1 MFALALLSTAYTVVV
16 LMYYGSGLVWSPAK
30 PIVIFII
37 WGAMQTCFAAACLF
51 KLRYERQLR
60 AALEEKSQT
69 EAAERSAEAAPEIR
83 YQDYFENLTEMI
95 AMLSGEGKYLY
106 VNSAWQRYFGRDTT
120 SARKLESFAS
130 AFPLA
135 IQSQAAAIFER
146 ALAGEHIEQV
156 HLRVED
162 SAGRIREME
171 ASLFGLREAG
181 RPRAVRCILRDVTL
195 RNQRERRLAMQLG
208 IGQVVQEASTEDS
221 LPRILSALGSH
232 LSFDLVQLWRADA
245 GYQVLRYGSMWMA
258 ADCVFPST
266 LAKSSIVEFAPGEGL
281 PGQVWVQ
288 GTSIWVEDI
297 HSDIRFNT
305 REGPKSDGLITC
317 WGVPVR
323 VGNQVIA
330 VIEFFSR
337 KRMPAEVEIM
347 ATVETVCASVGQ
359 FLGRSIQEKRVT
371 ELNRQKESI
380 LNTVADGILGT
391 DQHGR
396 VTFAN
401 PAAARMLGATP
412 NALTGRFVHAIVHE
426 DVYGSPTACAS
437 HCYIRRGL
445 FAKDGAQGQDIFY
458 RPDGSSFPVEF
469 TLTPMQVHGSITG
482 SVLNFRDVSQRQAL
496 DRMKDEFIST
506 VSHELRTPLTSI
518 RGSLGL
524 LSTGLL
530 GDLNE
535 KASNLLRIAV
545 NNSDRLV
552 RLINDILDLERME
565 SGRAP
570 LSFRPCSVSELA
582 QQAIEAVTPVADSAS
597 VKLALHAEAVDF
609 VVDPDRL
616 QQVLTNLLSNAIK
629 FSPPDSTVTVMLEKS
644 DTGVSLSVVDEGRGV
659 PADKLEAIFDRFQQ
673 VDASDSRQKGG
684 TGLGLAI
691 CKTIVEQHGGRI
703 WAEQNPVQGATFR
716 LFLPADPQQQTRPEA
731 APGPARD
738 TVLVSTTDADT
749 RTSLA
754 ASLRFHGYNV
764 IEASSGRET
773 LAHVQRQAPRAILL
787 DLTLPDMSGWEALR
801 ILKEEPATS
810 DVPVIILS
818 AHAISKSSTLG
829 LGADGWLQVPAQE
842 NDLLDE
848 LASVLNRQK
857 VWAEILLVEDD
868 LDLARVISTTFERAG
883 VHVLHA
889 ATRQAALELCA
900 SFTPSLMILDVGL
913 PDGDGFGLI
922 ERLRH
927 HPELHS
933 LPLLVYSARDLTEPE
948 REQLQLG
955 PTSFLTKARV
965 QAQEVETLV
974 LAMLRAASQNGHT
987 PGYDVPGMPSYMVP
1001 DSYETPHTHH

>member
-1 MFALALLSTAYTVVV
+1 MSQHERLFTHWLSGRPVWLALFALTLLSTAYTIVIM
-16 LMYYGSGLVWSPAK
+16 MYSGSGLVWSPAK
-30 PIVIFII
+30 PVVIFLA
-37 WGAMQTCFAAACLF
+37 WGAMQTCFAVICLL
-51 KLRYERQLR
+51 KLRHERHLR
-60 AALEEKSQT
+60 SDLLDKESANA
-69 EAAERSAEAAPEIR
+69 EAAIANTAPEIR

-95 AMLSGEGKYLY
+95 AMLSAEGKYLY
-106 VNSAWQRYFGRDTT
+106 VNSAWQRYFGRDAA
-120 SARKLESFAS
+120 SARMLEGFAS
-130 AFPLA
+130 AFPFA

-156 HLRVED
+156 HLRMED
-162 SAGRIREME
+162 SAGRTREME

-208 IGQVVQEASTEDS
+208 VGQVVQEASTEDS

-232 LSFDLVQLWRADA
+232 LGFDLVELWRADA
-245 GYQVLRYGSMWMA
+245 GHQVLRYGSMWMA

-266 LAKSSIVEFAPGEGL
+266 LAKSSITEFAPGEGL

-288 GTSIWVEDI
+288 GATIWIEDI
-297 HSDIRFNT
+297 RGDLRFDT
-305 REGPKSDGLITC
+305 REGAKSDGLVTC

-337 KRMPAEVEIM
+337 KRMAAEVEIM

-359 FLGRSIQEKRVT
+359 FLGRSVQEKRVT

-401 PAAARMLGATP
+401 PAAARMLGTVP

-445 FAKDGAQGQDIFY
+445 LAKDGAHGQDIFY

-469 TLTPMQVHGSITG
+469 TLTPMQVHGRITG

-496 DRMKDEFIST
+496 DRMKDEFVST

-530 GDLNE
+530 GEVNE
-535 KASNLLRIAV
+535 KAANLLRIAV

-570 LSFRPCSVSELA
+570 LSFRPCSLSELA

-597 VKLALHAEAVDF
+597 VKLILRTEAVDF
-609 VVDPDRL
+609 VADPDRL
-616 QQVLTNLLSNAIK
+616 QQVMTNLLSNAIK
-629 FSPPDSTVTVMLEKS
+629 FSPPDSTVTVSIEKS
-644 DTGVSLSVVDEGRGV
+644 DEGVSLNVVDEGRGI
-659 PADKLEAIFDRFQQ
+659 PEDKLETIFDRFQQ
-673 VDASDSRQKGG
+673 ADASDSRQKGG

-691 CKTIVEQHGGRI
+691 CRTIVEQHRGRI
-703 WAEQNPVQGATFR
+703 WAERNPDRGSTFHV
-716 LFLPADPQQQTRPEA
+716 LLALQALEETRPAGIDDAFEQGTILICDDDA
-731 APGPARD
+731 ETR
-738 TVLVSTTDADT
+738 TVLGN
-749 RTSLA
+749 
-754 ASLRFHGYNV
+754 SLRHRGYNV
-764 IEASSGRET
+764 VEAT
-773 LAHVQRQAPRAILL
+773 
-787 DLTLPDMSGWEALR
+787 
-801 ILKEEPATS
+801 
-810 DVPVIILS
+810 
-818 AHAISKSSTLG
+818 
-829 LGADGWLQVPAQE
+829 
-842 NDLLDE
+842 
-848 LASVLNRQK
+848 
-857 VWAEILLVEDD
+857 
-868 LDLARVISTTFERAG
+868 
-883 VHVLHA
+883 
-889 ATRQAALELCA
+889 
-900 SFTPSLMILDVGL
+900 
-913 PDGDGFGLI
+913 
-922 ERLRH
+922 
-927 HPELHS
+927 
-933 LPLLVYSARDLTEPE
+933 
-948 REQLQLG
+948 
-955 PTSFLTKARV
+955 
-965 QAQEVETLV
+965 
-974 LAMLRAASQNGHT
+974 
-987 PGYDVPGMPSYMVP
+987 
-1001 DSYETPHTHH
+1001 